1 MNIAI
6 DYDDTYTRDP
16 DFWKMVI
23 SAAEFR
29 GHKVYCITARSP
41 AQDIDVLDSIG
52 KIIGHDNCLF
62 TSMRAKKKYAYSKGI
77 RIDVWIDDLP
87 VFVDNGID
95 TEEGGIIL

>member
-1 MNIAI
+1 MNIGL

-16 DFWKMVI
+16 DFWKLVI

-41 AQDIDVLDSIG
+41 SQSQEVLDSIG

-62 TSMRAKKKYAYSKGI
+62 TNMRAKKKYAYGKGI
-77 RIDVWIDDLP
+77 SIDVWIDDLP
-87 VFVDNGID
+87 VFVDTGID

>member
-16 DFWKMVI
+16 DFWKLVI
-23 SAAEFR
+23 SAAKCR
-29 GHKVYCITARSP
+29 GHDVYCITARTP
-41 AQDIDVLDSIG
+41 AQSQEVLDSIG

-62 TSMRAKKKYAYSKGI
+62 TSMKAKKKYAYGKGI

-87 VFVDNGID
+87 VFVDTGID
-95 TEEGGIIL
+95 TVQGDIIL